1 MAKVPG
7 VPTLEPVNKPQE
19 SPGEAG
25 KPGQAV
31 ANLGEV
37 GQGIALE
44 GMDFQMYLKRAQ
56 QHVDSL
62 AAQNDLAKVYA
73 DTQNKLAHT
82 QNSRDVEGVITDANK
97 TLNDVSSQWSKS
109 PAAIQIQQSA
119 DALRPDLSRIGT
131 VKQVDLM
138 GKEFKVTINQQAEVL
153 AGSYAS
159 DRGAGGSGDMAL
171 GAFATAVHGGVE
183 TGLVGDVEAQD
194 MVRQF
199 KQAGQELQI
208 RNAITNANPEVNTK
222 IYEDIDKHRDMFPD
236 VTQEKLDT
244 LKGQA
249 LSAFEAHT
257 KQKDWAEGQ
266 MALHTLPAKIN
277 QFTNPAT
284 GKFDEAAALTDN
296 ADRFAKGELTDTQQ
310 KVMAQGIVSHQAQLS
325 VGLKQEAGKRLDGIE
340 KKLSAHDF
348 QGASA
353 GLEANKPWFEN
364 NGFSDDYRAALRYT
378 SAKRTEVRA
387 EVASER
393 AENRY
398 EHEYARQVATENS
411 QDTLAEATRVING
424 GGMLT
429 YADIYGKS
437 GTGKG
442 TLKTTDANT
451 VYALM
456 QRAQKEPDFAGAMKY
471 IGDNF
476 PTEGSDAEKK
486 AHPDRFT
493 PDAIASQNQ
502 KYAKTLEVFQ
512 QEVNAH
518 PEKSKM
524 EIAHE
529 LVKSAG
535 EEQIKAHADAMFGT
549 TPTPSLGKRIG
560 DFLFGGASK
569 SLEKAV
575 TDTPTK
581 TATIVQHSSSTGK
594 DRYSTDGGK
603 TWQPGK
609 PQQ

>member
-1 MAKVPG
+1 MAKIAG
-7 VPTLEPVNKPQE
+7 VPTLDPVNKPTE
-19 SPGEAG
+19 SPAEAG
-25 KPGQAV
+25 KPGKAV

-73 DTQNKLAHT
+73 DTQNQLAHT

-97 TLNDVSSQWSKS
+97 TLNDVSARWSKS
-109 PAAIQIQQSA
+109 PASIQIQQSA

-153 AGSYAS
+153 AGSYAN
-159 DRGAGGSGDMAL
+159 DRGAGGAGDLAL
-171 GAFATAVHGGVE
+171 GAFATAVKGGVD

-199 KQAGQELQI
+199 RQAGQELQI
-208 RNAITNANPEVNTK
+208 KNAITNANPAENTK
-222 IYEDIDKHRDMFPD
+222 IYEAIDKHRDQFPD
-236 VTQEKLDT
+236 VTQERLDT
-244 LKGQA
+244 FKGQA

-266 MALHTLPAKIN
+266 MALQTLPAKVN

-284 GKFDEAAALTDN
+284 GHFDEGAALTDN
-296 ADRFAKGELTDTQQ
+296 ADRFAKGEITETQS
-310 KVMAQGIVSHQAQLS
+310 KVLAQGFASHQAQLQ
-325 VGLKQEAGKRLDGIE
+325 VGLKAEAGKRLDGIE

-353 GLEANKPWFEN
+353 DLEANKPWFEN
-364 NGFSDDYRAALRYT
+364 NGYSDDYRAALRYT

-387 EVASER
+387 EAASER

-411 QDTLAEATRVING
+411 QDTLAEATRFING

-451 VYALM
+451 AYSLM

-471 IGDNF
+471 LGDNF
-476 PTEGSDAEKK
+476 PTEGSASEKK

-502 KYAKTLEVFQ
+502 KYAQTLEVFQ

-529 LVKSAG
+529 LIKSDG
-535 EEQIKAHADAMFGT
+535 EQQIIHATNKLFGT
-549 TPTPSLGKRIG
+549 DPKPSLGTRIG
-560 DFLFGGASK
+560 NFFSTPFTYGLDNKEAPKTGG
-569 SLEKAV
+569 
-575 TDTPTK
+575 PTRPQG
-581 TATIVQHSSSTGK
+581 VPDNYEWNPDGNNGK
-594 DRYSTDGGK
+594 GSWRAPK
-603 TWQPGK
+603 K
-609 PQQ
+609 